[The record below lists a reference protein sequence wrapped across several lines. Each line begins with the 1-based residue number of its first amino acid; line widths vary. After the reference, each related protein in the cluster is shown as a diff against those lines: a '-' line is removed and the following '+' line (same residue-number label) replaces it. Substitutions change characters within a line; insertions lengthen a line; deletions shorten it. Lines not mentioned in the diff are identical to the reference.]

1 MAYLKRNIKYLNGKK
16 YLYSYRI
23 EGNIIGVKY
32 SITLKGITNKPK
44 ANQFCLKAKEIEERA
59 KLYPTD
65 RVWIDE
71 MHIALAR
78 QDLLPNYNDTIPTI
92 KSAWKELVDEKIM
105 HKQVKV
111 GNTTKS
117 YEYAQDI
124 LIEVLGNIPV
134 NQISKVH
141 KPKLINALGNRGWSD
156 NTINQRVRNIM
167 LFLRWCLEM
176 AYIDRLPFKL
186 RQISVAKRTKT
197 WIQET
202 DFNLICSVMDEVY
215 KSYAIVSYH
224 TGLRLRELN
233 TNPDDRMYKGLYHVL
248 SRKDNAYKLKVYGK
262 QNTIKD
268 IVLPDEFKSEYDVM
282 VANRRNPNN
291 VSKAFKRACEK
302 VGFGHYRFH
311 DIRHTF
317 CSNYVLKT
325 DNAYLLKLAMRHSS
339 LNTTQGYLNDSKLG
353 WKMLLENVENQA

>member
-1 MAYLKRNIKYLNGKK
+1 MGK
-16 YLYSYRI
+16 LM
-23 EGNIIGVKY
+23 GVSY
-32 SITLKGITNKPK
+32 SITLKGITNKIK

-59 KLYPTD
+59 ILFPTD
-65 RVWIDE
+65 KVWIEE
-71 MHIALAR
+71 MHIALGR
-78 QDLLPNYNDTIPTI
+78 EDLNPNYNDIIPTI
-92 KSAWKELVDEKIM
+92 KNAWKELVDEKIM

-111 GNTTKS
+111 GKTTEAYK
-117 YEYAQDI
+117 YAQDI
-124 LIEVLGNIPV
+124 LVEVLGNIPV

-176 AYIDRLPFKL
+176 AYIERLPFKL
-186 RQISVAKRTKT
+186 RQISVAKRDDN
-197 WIQET
+197 WIQES

-215 KSYAIVSYH
+215 QSYAIVSRH

-233 TNPDDRMYKGLYHVL
+233 TNPDDEMYKSLYHVL
-248 SRKDNAYKLKVYGK
+248 SRKDNHYKIKVYGK
-262 QNTIKD
+262 GNKVD
-268 IVLPDEFKSEYDVM
+268 EIVLPNQFKPYYDVM

-291 VSKAFKRACEK
+291 VSKAWKRACEK

-317 CSNYVLKT
+317 CSNYALKT
-325 DNAYLLKLAMRHSS
+325 TNALPLKLAMRHSS
-339 LNTTQGYLNDSKLG
+339 LNTTQGYLNDKKLG
-353 WKMLLENVENQA
+353 WRMLLENIENQA